1 MSHGTSIGGLA
12 KATGTKVV
20 TIRYYEKIGLLPE
33 PPRTSGNYRTYDASH
48 RERLHFIRRCRDL
61 GFTEEQIEAIPHWQI
76 ADCFGPLER
85 ALLAYTDCLVLQG
98 GRVPEAIFDAMKKHL
113 SDEEILEFTY
123 VTTTYEMHA
132 TMSRALRLEYDD
144 VDERVVEIAAPEGSS
159 NDVMSMVDKQKD

>member
-61 GFTEEQIEAIPHWQI
+61 GFTLEQVRELLNLSKKTDR
-76 ADCFGPLER
+76 DCAAVDRL
-85 ALLAYTDCLVLQG
+85 ALDHLA
-98 GRVPEAIFDAMKKHL
+98 
-113 SDEEILEFTY
+113 EIDRK
-123 VTTTYEMHA
+123 
-132 TMSRALRLEYDD
+132 S
-144 VDERVVEIAAPEGSS
+144 VV
-159 NDVMSMVDKQKD
+159 